1 MAKTEKTVSLRL
13 DEQLWSVCRSI
24 AQRRSQSF
32 NEFVETT
39 LQQAAENDR
48 RESLRAAFR
57 QLAQAE
63 SDVEYASSAQAEVAL
78 DKLSADA

>member
-1 MAKTEKTVSLRL
+1 MAKPGKTVSLRL

-48 RESLRAAFR
+48 RESLRSAFR
-57 QLAQAE
+57 QLALADT
-63 SDVEYASSAQAEVAL
+63 DVEYASSAQTEVAL
-78 DKLSADA
+78 DQLQKDA